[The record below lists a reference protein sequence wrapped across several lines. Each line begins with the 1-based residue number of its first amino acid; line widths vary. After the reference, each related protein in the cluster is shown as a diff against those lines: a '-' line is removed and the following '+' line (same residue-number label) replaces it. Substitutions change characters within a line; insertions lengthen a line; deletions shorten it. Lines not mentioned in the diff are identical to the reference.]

1 MQEQIFEIP
10 STTTRIE
17 CYVLFELASKLPPS
31 STLVEIGTG
40 AGRVTAVLAEAI
52 AGKGSVL
59 HTIDNYSQ
67 HEKYDIY
74 GPWTAE
80 NAKKWMQRLNVGGHV
95 RHIEGDSV
103 AVAKTFT
110 ASVDFIYFDGG
121 HRYQEV
127 CADLVAWLPRVKY
140 GGIIAG
146 HDFDF
151 NCDDGRNVIK
161 AVFDKLMKFPDKA
174 MTVRERCWWLEK

>member
-1 MQEQIFEIP
+1 MQENIFEIP

-17 CYVLFELASKLPPS
+17 CYVIFELASKLLPN

-40 AGRVTAVLAEAI
+40 AGRVTAILADAI

-67 HEKYDIY
+67 NEKYEGY
-74 GPWTAE
+74 GHWNLDNT
-80 NAKKWMQRLNVGGHV
+80 KKWMQKLNVGGHV
-95 RHIEGDSV
+95 RYIEGDSV
-103 AVAKTFT
+103 EVGKTFKT
-110 ASVDFIYFDGG
+110 PVDFIYFDGG
-121 HRYQEV
+121 HRYKAV
-127 CADLVAWLPRVKY
+127 CDDITSWLPRVKP

-146 HDFDF
+146 HDFDP

-161 AVFDKLMKFPDKA
+161 AVFDKLIKFPDRA
-174 MTVRERCWWLEK
+174 MTVRERVWWIET